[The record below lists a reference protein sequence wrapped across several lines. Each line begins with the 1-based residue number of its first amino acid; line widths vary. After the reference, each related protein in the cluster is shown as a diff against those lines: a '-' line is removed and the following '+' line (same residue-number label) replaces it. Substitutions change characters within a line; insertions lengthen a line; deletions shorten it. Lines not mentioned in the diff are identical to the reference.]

1 MELLLERIYTNS
13 SYTIGHLYVLSENGE
28 KQYLMDTIE
37 DTDRGLDDSM
47 SLSTIKSKKVSCKT
61 AIPTGT
67 YQITMHVKSPSF
79 SKKTYYKNYCDGYM
93 PRLLNVKGFDGIL
106 IHGNFMERSSI
117 NGDVA
122 NENASCG
129 CLIVGSNKIKG
140 KVVECRANFEKLMEK
155 YLLPCKK
162 RNETISIKITRKY
175 AANK

>member
-1 MELLLERIYTNS
+1 MKLLLERIYTNS

-79 SKKTYYKNYCDGYM
+79 SKKAYYKNYCDGYL

-106 IHGNFMERSSI
+106 IHRGS
-117 NGDVA
+117 
-122 NENASCG
+122 NEDSSCG
-129 CLIVGSNKIKG
+129 CLIAGFNKIKG
-140 KVVECRANFEKLMEK
+140 KVVDSQLAFEKLMEK

-162 RNETISIKITRKY
+162 RNENITITIKRKY
-175 AANK
+175 KA

>member
-1 MELLLERIYTNS
+1 MKLLLERIYTNS

-67 YQITMHVKSPSF
+67 YQITMHVKSPAF
-79 SKKTYYKNYCDGYM
+79 SKKTYYKNYCDGYL

-106 IHGNFMERSSI
+106 IHRGS
-117 NGDVA
+117 
-122 NENASCG
+122 NEDSSCG
-129 CLIVGSNKIKG
+129 CLIVGFNKIKG
-140 KVVECRANFEKLMEK
+140 KVVDSQLAFEKLMEK

-162 RNETISIKITRKY
+162 RNENITITIKRKY
-175 AANK
+175 KA